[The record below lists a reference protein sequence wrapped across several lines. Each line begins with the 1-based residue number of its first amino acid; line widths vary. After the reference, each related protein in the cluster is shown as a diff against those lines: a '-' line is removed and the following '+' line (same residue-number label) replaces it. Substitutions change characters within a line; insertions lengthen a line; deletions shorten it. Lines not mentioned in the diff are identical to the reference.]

1 MNLTIEQKIHYADI
15 IARVMI
21 FAAVVFIGYGVV
33 VKVTI
38 GDLGM
43 ANLIAETGLVFGAL
57 FLVAVYVKKKLQ
69 QRIDAG
75 KTFHSQG

>member
-69 QRIDAG
+69 QRIEAG
-75 KTFHSQG
+75 KTFHG